1 MLKTEEVTKLAK
13 LAGMELTPDEE
24 TKFATEISA
33 ILGFVN
39 QLQNIKVADEAE
51 SHEIYENVLRTDR
64 VIGISLAEQ
73 ADLISQAPEVQGN
86 LIKTKPVF

>member
-13 LAGMELTPDEE
+13 LAGIELTPDEE
-24 TKFATEISA
+24 IKFATEISA

-39 QLQNIKVADEAE
+39 QLQNIKVFEELE
-51 SHEIYENVLRTDR
+51 SNEICENVLRTDR
-64 VIGISLAEQ
+64 VIGISSAEQ
-73 ADLISQAPEVQGN
+73 ADLISQAPEIQGN